1 MVICVQFYKERIH
14 DTMKFLKLFI
24 VTLGITLLASGA
36 SKTMT
41 MSINT
46 EKTWLMFADGE
57 NDSDTPN
64 NYLAPKTKSIIKR
77 TIL

>member
-1 MVICVQFYKERIH
+1 
-14 DTMKFLKLFI
+14 MKFFKLFI
-24 VTLGITLLASGA
+24 VTLGITLLASGV

-57 NDSDTPN
+57 NDSDTPTK
-64 NYLAPKTKSIIKR
+64 YLAPRPKSIIKR